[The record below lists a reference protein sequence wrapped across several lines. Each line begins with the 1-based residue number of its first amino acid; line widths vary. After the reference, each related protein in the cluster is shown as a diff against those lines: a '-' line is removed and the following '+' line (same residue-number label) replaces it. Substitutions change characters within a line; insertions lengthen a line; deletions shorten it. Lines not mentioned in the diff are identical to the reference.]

1 MSAAVT
7 EVEGQGTQRP
17 EEGREKIDFKMITFS
32 LGGREYGI
40 DIMKVKEIS
49 KIDHFTYVPNG
60 SPFLRGVYNLRGE
73 IIPIIDFRIMFHL
86 PLKPIEAGKTEDV
99 LILNTED
106 QVMGVI
112 VDSIDKVVGVSSQR
126 VKPAHPLFHDINVQY
141 LKGIIE
147 YGSSLYIVLDVDR
160 ILGVPEERPPEEPGA
175 AGTPVAAAEEKAA
188 VEREV
193 ADAAP
198 SGEEESAGAV
208 ELGFIRDTLSAF
220 RGFVLSDL
228 NLDWTKVRLAEWRDR
243 RSSEGRGVQL
253 TEPSEADDF
262 LESFYSPY
270 TGELWGESYAGEVE
284 ALLPEVPAGTLSA
297 WNPGCGKGYESYSF
311 AALLARHYHGKRIKV
326 WANDNDLL
334 GISMAPTLAFHE
346 EAIPPLLT
354 PFVTK
359 TRNGFS
365 FKQELKDSI
374 LFEYHD
380 ILHPNPFPE
389 VDLVLARD
397 ILSFFS
403 LPQQQALIELFR
415 SKLRVG
421 GILFIGSNERLPDSG
436 WREIRSGAVRGYE
449 RLADEEPLNKEQ
461 VT

>member
-1 MSAAVT
+1 MCAAVT
-7 EVEGQGTQRP
+7 EVQDQSSHRP

-49 KIDHFTYVPNG
+49 KIDRFTYVPNG

-86 PLKPIEAGKTEDV
+86 PLKPIEAGKAEDV

-112 VDSIDKVVGVSSQR
+112 VDSIDKVIGVSSQR

-141 LKGIIE
+141 LKGIVE

-160 ILGVPEERPPEEPGA
+160 VLGVTEERLPEQPATVEAP
-175 AGTPVAAAEEKAA
+175 AA
-188 VEREV
+188 VAELEATV
-193 ADAAP
+193 YAP
-198 SGEEESAGAV
+198 AGEEQSAGSL
-208 ELGFIRDTLSAF
+208 ELGFIRDTLAAF
-220 RGFVLSDL
+220 RSFVLSDL
-228 NLDWTKVRLAEWRDR
+228 NLGWVKGRLGEWRDL

-253 TEPSEADDF
+253 AEPSEADDF

-270 TGELWGESYAGEVE
+270 TGELWGETYAGEIE
-284 ALLPEVPAGTLSA
+284 GLLPEVSGGTLSA

-334 GISMAPTLAFHE
+334 GISMAPTLTFHE
-346 EAIPPLLT
+346 EAIPPLLA

-359 TRNGFS
+359 ARNGFG

-403 LPQQQALIELFR
+403 PAQQQTLVDLFR

-421 GILFIGSNERLPDSG
+421 GILILGSNERMPESG
-436 WREIRSGAVRGYE
+436 WREIRNGGVYGYE

>member
-1 MSAAVT
+1 MSAVDT
-7 EVEGQGTQRP
+7 GVQKESSHRP
-17 EEGREKIDFKMITFS
+17 DEGREKIDFKMITFS

-49 KIDHFTYVPNG
+49 KIDRFTYVPNG

-86 PLKPIEAGKTEDV
+86 PLKPIEAGKAENV

-112 VDSIDKVVGVSSQR
+112 VDSIDKVIGVSSQR

-160 ILGVPEERPPEEPGA
+160 ILGIAEERQAEQPA
-175 AGTPVAAAEEKAA
+175 AAAEAPAVAA
-188 VEREV
+188 GLE
-193 ADAAP
+193 APAFAP
-198 SGEEESAGAV
+198 SGEEESADTL

-220 RGFVLSDL
+220 RGFVVSDL
-228 NLDWTKVRLAEWRDR
+228 NLDWVKARLGEWRDL

-253 TEPSEADDF
+253 AEPNEADDF
-262 LESFYSPY
+262 LEPFYSPY
-270 TGELWGESYAGEVE
+270 TGELWGEAYAREIE
-284 ALLPEVPAGTLSA
+284 ELLPDVSGGTLSA

-311 AALLARHYHGKRIKV
+311 AALLDRHYHGKRIKV

-346 EAIPPLLT
+346 EAIPPLLA
-354 PFVTK
+354 PFVVK
-359 TRNGFS
+359 TRNGFG

-397 ILSFFS
+397 ILSFFN
-403 LPQQQALIELFR
+403 PVQQQALVQLFR

-421 GILFIGSNERLPDSG
+421 GILFIGSNERLVDSG
-436 WREIRSGAVRGYE
+436 WREVRKGGVCGFE
-449 RLADEEPLNKEQ
+449 RLADEEPSNKEQ